1 MLKSLSPNLMVH
13 NVRESMTFYSQLGFV
28 AVDQVPLKPEGADA
42 GDELAFA
49 ILVCGSVSLML
60 QAEASLKEDVT
71 ALAEQQVGQAAMT
84 LHFAVE
90 NAPELYQQLQGKAEV
105 AKPLHR
111 TWYGMDEFY
120 IKDNNGYVLGFGS
133 HADTN

>member
-1 MLKSLSPNLMVH
+1 MFKSLSPNLMVH
-13 NVRESMTFYSQLGFV
+13 NVRESLAFYQQLGFI
-28 AVDQVPLKPEGADA
+28 AVEEVPLPEEENNG
-42 GDELAFA
+42 ELAFA
-49 ILVCGSVSLML
+49 ILVNGTISLML

-71 ALAEQQVGQAAMT
+71 ALVAQQVGQAAMT

-105 AKPLHR
+105 VKPLHR

-120 IKDNNGYVLGFGS
+120 IQDNNGYVLGFGS

>member
-1 MLKSLSPNLMVH
+1 MFKSLSPNLMVH
-13 NVRESMTFYSQLGFV
+13 NVRESLAFYQQLGFM
-28 AVDQVPLKPEGADA
+28 AVEEVPLPEEENNG
-42 GDELAFA
+42 ELAFA
-49 ILVCGSVSLML
+49 ILVNGTISLML

-71 ALAEQQVGQAAMT
+71 ALVAQQVGQAAMT

-105 AKPLHR
+105 VKPLHR

-120 IKDNNGYVLGFGS
+120 IQDNNGYVLGFGS